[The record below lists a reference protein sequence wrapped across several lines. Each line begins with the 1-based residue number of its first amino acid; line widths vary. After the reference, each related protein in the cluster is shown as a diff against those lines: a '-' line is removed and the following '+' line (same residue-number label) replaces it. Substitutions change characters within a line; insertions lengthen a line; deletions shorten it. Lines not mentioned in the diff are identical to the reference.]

1 MITEK
6 DTIKREAIFNDDKTH
21 RFLWRQVWDSKKPL
35 ACVIMINPCLAD
47 TKMLDTTTFLTLNNI
62 CRLGDYGGV
71 TIVNLFSLLTPKL
84 HFNSTAK
91 LNDEANDSY
100 IKKAA
105 EEASVVILAW
115 GKSVDTNIRLYNRS
129 REVID
134 LLSDQKEKF
143 RIISD
148 GERIAMHPLT
158 PSVRNIWFIVSAAEW
173 LEARKKTEDKSAL
186 APNKVKISQK
196 SKAIDF

>member
-47 TKMLDTTTFLTLNNI
+47 TKMLDTTTFLTSNNI

-105 EEASVVILAW
+105 EESSVVILAW

-134 LLSDQKEKF
+134 LLSDQKEKGF
-143 RIISD
+143 KRHLP
-148 GERIAMHPLT
+148 AL
-158 PSVRNIWFIVSAAEW
+158 
-173 LEARKKTEDKSAL
+173 LYLSAL
-186 APNKVKISQK
+186 VFGLKTQAFVIRTVTIYSQETCSEQK
-196 SKAIDF
+196 EM